1 MSVGNEQCEDSPYM
15 RKIFDFPN
23 KHCGI
28 EVTMFEN
35 RILYEDSH
43 ILVCYKPAG
52 IATQTARIG
61 QADMVSE
68 MENYLARN
76 LLQGRAKEKPQGSRQ
91 NETGRKPPHACG
103 SGIKPSR
110 IYVVHRLDQPV
121 EGILVFAR
129 QQAAAAALSAQAAGD
144 EMEKEYLALVCDL
157 REDAADGRRG
167 DEWQVEPIQGSGQFA
182 ESAKAGQ
189 REQSGIL
196 TDYLLKDGK
205 TNLSRVVSSEVKGA
219 KEARLSY
226 EILRDISEE
235 AVAAVKEECDGFS
248 ENVRTEK
255 QLPSAVVKIRL
266 YTGRHHQIRV
276 QMANAGLPLLG
287 DRKYA
292 PKEAIA
298 LSERLGIR
306 DVALCAYRLSFLH
319 PQTKERMQFE
329 IEPQGTAFR
338 GIIS

>member
-1 MSVGNEQCEDSPYM
+1 MNS
-15 RKIFDFPN
+15 
-23 KHCGI
+23 
-28 EVTMFEN
+28 N
-35 RILYEDSH
+35 RILYEDND
-43 ILVCYKPAG
+43 ILVCHKPAG

-68 MENYLARN
+68 TENYLARCESK
-76 LLQGRAKEKPQGSRQ
+76 GKP
-91 NETGRKPPHACG
+91 H
-103 SGIKPSR
+103 

-121 EGILVFAR
+121 EGILVFAK

-144 EMEKEYLALVCDL
+144 DMEKEYLALVCDL
-157 REDAADGRRG
+157 
-167 DEWQVEPIQGSGQFA
+167 Q
-182 ESAKAGQ
+182 ESRQA
-189 REQSGIL
+189 RSGIL

-205 TNLSRVVSSEVKGA
+205 TNLSRVVPSEVKGA

-226 EILRDISEE
+226 EILREE
-235 AVAAVKEECDGFS
+235 WPEMLLAEKEADSVSGEDRTGDRLRCAVA
-248 ENVRTEK
+248 
-255 QLPSAVVKIRL
+255 KIRL

-329 IEPQGTAFR
+329 RKPEGAAFR

>member
-1 MSVGNEQCEDSPYM
+1 MMNQ
-15 RKIFDFPN
+15 
-23 KHCGI
+23 
-28 EVTMFEN
+28 N
-35 RILYEDSH
+35 RILYEDDH
-43 ILVCYKPAG
+43 ILVCHKPAG

-68 MENYLARN
+68 MENYLARS
-76 LLQGRAKEKPQGSRQ
+76 PTQGSRQ
-91 NETGRKPPHACG
+91 NETKTKPAHKRG
-103 SGIKPSR
+103 NVIKQPQ

-121 EGILVFAR
+121 EGILVFAK

-157 REDAADGRRG
+157 RGKG
-167 DEWQVEPIQGSGQFA
+167 PMQGSGQTA
-182 ESAKAGQ
+182 ERMQAGW
-189 REQSGIL
+189 RERNGIL

-205 TNLSRVVSSEVKGA
+205 TNTSRIVPLEVKGA

-226 EILRDISEE
+226 EILREE
-235 AVAAVKEECDGFS
+235 WPEMLLSAKEADGVS
-248 ENVRTEK
+248 GKGRAEGEL
-255 QLPSAVVKIRL
+255 QCAVVKIRL

-276 QMANAGLPLLG
+276 QMTNAGMPLLG

-292 PKEAIA
+292 PQEAIA

-319 PQTKERMQFE
+319 PQTKVRMQFE
-329 IEPQGTAFR
+329 RKPEGAAFQ